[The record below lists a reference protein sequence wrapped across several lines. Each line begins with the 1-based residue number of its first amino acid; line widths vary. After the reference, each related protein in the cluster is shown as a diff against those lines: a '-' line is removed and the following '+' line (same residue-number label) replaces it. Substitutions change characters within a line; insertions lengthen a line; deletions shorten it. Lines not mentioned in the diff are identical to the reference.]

1 MTWSILA
8 RDPESGLF
16 GLAVASR
23 FFAVG
28 ALCPWSGGPDG
39 AAMSQALPNPE
50 LGARALMLLGQG
62 HRAGAVVEMLAGM
75 DRGIEQR
82 QLHVI
87 DSDGGT
93 AARTGA
99 ACVDWCGNVS
109 GDGVS
114 VAGNMLAGP
123 QVIAET
129 LAAYQAGSDLPIVER
144 LLAAMQAG
152 EDAGGDKRGKQA
164 AALRIQGPECYPR
177 LDLRADDH
185 GDPLAELRR
194 LYGVAR
200 ERSIPFSASLACRA
214 RPYGILD
221 RDIIEKIIERDS
233 GKPLAAEV
241 EIPEA

>member
-8 RDPESGLF
+8 KDPKSGLY

-28 ALCPWSGGPDG
+28 ALCPHSGGPHG

-50 LGARALMLLGQG
+50 LGVRALMLLGHG
-62 HRAGAVVEMLAGM
+62 HRAQSVVDMLVGM
-75 DRGIEQR
+75 DPGIDQR

-87 DSDGGT
+87 DSDGAT
-93 AARTGA
+93 AAHTGA
-99 ACVDWCGNVS
+99 NCVDWCGHLTD
-109 GDGVS
+109 DGIS

-129 LAAYQAGSDLPIVER
+129 LAAYKANLRMPIVER
-144 LLAAMQAG
+144 LLTAMEAG
-152 EDAGGDKRGKQA
+152 EAAGGDKRGKQGA
-164 AALRIQGPECYPR
+164 GLRIQGPECYAR

-185 GDPLAELRR
+185 TDPLAELRR
-194 LYGVAR
+194 LYAVAR
-200 ERSIPFSASLACRA
+200 ERFIPFSACLPTKA
-214 RPYGILD
+214 RPYGIQD
-221 RDIIEKIIERDS
+221 RGIIEKIIERDI
-233 GKPLAAEV
+233 GKPLVASV

>member
-1 MTWSILA
+1 MID
-8 RDPESGLF
+8 RD
-16 GLAVASR
+16 
-23 FFAVG
+23 
-28 ALCPWSGGPDG
+28 GGP
-39 AAMSQALPNPE
+39 
-50 LGARALMLLGQG
+50 
-62 HRAGAVVEMLAGM
+62 
-75 DRGIEQR
+75 
-82 QLHVI
+82 
-87 DSDGGT
+87 

-99 ACVDWCGNVS
+99 ACVDWCGHLTE
-109 GDGVS
+109 DGVS

-129 LAAYQAGSDLPIVER
+129 MATYQANPDLPIVER

-185 GDPLAELRR
+185 ADPLAELRR

-200 ERSIPFSASLACRA
+200 ERSIPFSASLPRRA

-221 RDIIEKIIERDS
+221 RDIIEKIIERDC

-241 EIPEA
+241 EVPEA

>member
-8 RDPESGLF
+8 KDPESGLF

-28 ALCPWSGGPDG
+28 ALCPWSGGPHG

-62 HRAGAVVEMLAGM
+62 HRARSVVEMLVGM
-75 DRGIEQR
+75 DQSIDQR
-82 QLHVI
+82 QLQVI

-93 AARTGA
+93 AAHTGA
-99 ACVDWCGNVS
+99 NCVDWCGNLTE
-109 GDGVS
+109 DGVS

-129 LAAYQAGSDLPIVER
+129 LAAYKANPGLPIVER

-164 AALRIQGPECYPR
+164 AALRIQGPECYAR
-177 LDLRADDH
+177 LDPRADDH
-185 GDPLAELRR
+185 ADPLAELRR
-194 LYGVAR
+194 LYAVAQ
-200 ERSIPFSASLACRA
+200 ERFIPFSASLPNRA
-214 RPYGILD
+214 RPYGIQD
-221 RDIIEKIIERDS
+221 RAIIDKIIERDI
-233 GKPLAAEV
+233 GKPLTASV